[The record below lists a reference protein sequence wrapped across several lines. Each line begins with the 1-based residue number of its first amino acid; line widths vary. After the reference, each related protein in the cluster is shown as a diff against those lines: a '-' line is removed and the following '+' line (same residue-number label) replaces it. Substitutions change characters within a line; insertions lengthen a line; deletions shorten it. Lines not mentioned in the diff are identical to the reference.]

1 MRSTTLKKS
10 GLSVL
15 AAAAALA
22 AAVLSLQPATAQ
34 ASDVYCKTVNRSL
47 QCRDTPFDGAVLVR
61 RSGQSQIVGDNMQP
75 APSQPASTASSVAA
89 VNSNVADRL
98 RQAETARAVQSDV
111 AATQAKQCKEAT
123 DRYNRA
129 IEARRIYKTGPNGEQ
144 IFLNEAELTQAR
156 LDARNARDI
165 ACGPPR

>member
-22 AAVLSLQPATAQ
+22 AAVLSLQPATAH

-61 RSGQSQIVGDNMQP
+61 RSGQSQIVGDNLQP
-75 APSQPASTASSVAA
+75 VPSQPASTASSVA
-89 VNSNVADRL
+89 DRL
-98 RQAETARAVQSDV
+98 RQAENARAVQSDV

-156 LDARNARDI
+156 LDARNSRDI

>member
-22 AAVLSLQPATAQ
+22 AAVVALRPATAH

-47 QCRDTPFDGAVLVR
+47 QCRDTPFEGAVLVR
-61 RSGQSQIVGDNMQP
+61 RSGQSQIVGDDLQP

-89 VNSNVADRL
+89 VNANVADRL
-98 RQAETARAVQSDV
+98 RQAETARAVQADV
-111 AATQAKQCKEAT
+111 TATKAKQCKEAT

-156 LDARNARDI
+156 LDARNSRDI
-165 ACGPPR
+165 ACGPNR

>member
-22 AAVLSLQPATAQ
+22 AAVVALQPATAH

-47 QCRDTPFDGAVLVR
+47 QCRDTPFEGAVLVR
-61 RSGQSQIVGDNMQP
+61 RSGQSQIVGDNLQP

-89 VNSNVADRL
+89 VNANVADRL
-98 RQAETARAVQSDV
+98 RQAETARAVQADV
-111 AATQAKQCKEAT
+111 AETKAKQCKEAT

-156 LDARNARDI
+156 LDARNSRDI
-165 ACGPPR
+165 ACGPNR